1 MPYAFLCWESGA
13 FLLVLTEGWVM
24 ENKEYSVL
32 DCQSMKDREGQV
44 YTPFPGAD
52 EKYDDGSDWRVYNP
66 DKYRDP
72 QWSPD
77 KE

>member
-1 MPYAFLCWESGA
+1 
-13 FLLVLTEGWVM
+13 M

>member
-1 MPYAFLCWESGA
+1 
-13 FLLVLTEGWVM
+13 M
-24 ENKEYSVL
+24 EKNDRIKME
-32 DCQSMKDREGQV
+32 CQADQNSQGHV

-72 QWSPD
+72 KWSPD

>member
-1 MPYAFLCWESGA
+1 
-13 FLLVLTEGWVM
+13 M
-24 ENKEYSVL
+24 EKNDRKDLE
-32 DCQSMKDREGQV
+32 CQTDETSHGSV

-52 EKYDDGSDWRVYNP
+52 EKYYDGTDWRVYNP

-72 QWSPD
+72 KWSPD

>member
-1 MPYAFLCWESGA
+1 
-13 FLLVLTEGWVM
+13 M
-24 ENKEYSVL
+24 EKAYVGQI
-32 DCQSMKDREGQV
+32 DCQDQDHQEEKI

-52 EKYDDGSDWRVYNP
+52 EKYDDGSDWRLYNP

-72 QWSPD
+72 SWSPD

>member
-1 MPYAFLCWESGA
+1 MEKSYFENVECSQGEKD
-13 FLLVLTEGWVM
+13 TE
-24 ENKEYSVL
+24 KL
-32 DCQSMKDREGQV
+32 

-52 EKYDDGSDWRVYNP
+52 EKYDDGSDWRLYNP

-72 QWSPD
+72 NWSPD